1 MKGLTFYKLVSPYK
15 EDVTKNCGLTGQEV
29 DANFIHL
36 KDEVIKNAYWENGVL
51 VLQKYNDEILTV
63 SGITEG
69 MAKDLDIKYDSTNG
83 SLIVTNDGQETIIT
97 GFTTP
102 SDFNATIYSDETLEG
117 KGTPSCPLSIS
128 PLQKTGQYSPAI
140 KLIDTTK
147 NEKLPNPKT
156 LAVGDRYV
164 TVESISDFGYL
175 YDFNSVS
182 KISSDLR
189 DAASPW
195 RVPTKED
202 WDNMLNA
209 IEPRLEDRNHDKVT
223 SNKQLGRFAGKFLK
237 TYNYWKLEN
246 NSTSGCTNPDCICG
260 DDCTCTNCGNLNN
273 TLCSGNNYSNAINYE
288 IGCEGKDPY
297 CAPTCGEYLPGTT
310 CPPANPYP
318 NRGIDKYGFGAVPA
332 GYGDDGCVIEYFGER
347 GWYWTA
353 SNSQCL
359 NAYAKRFEYD
369 KSTVYQEI
377 ISANYLLSLRLV
389 KDYDGSN
396 YNERESILGCD
407 YSTVLMP
414 STTGKT
420 IWTSTNIAFTNRYYN
435 PVAPNNGIGLTYTKK
450 YFMNEWDGCRWKKNE
465 LKEGDSIVFLKA
477 PNGEN
482 NIEYRVIGGSLNN
495 VAEAIYDDV
504 IATVRPELDNIKGMI
519 TNEINRAK
527 EAEEKLQQNI
537 DSETARAVYAE
548 KELQQN
554 IDNEEA
560 ARIQADTVLNEKI
573 VAETDRATEAETK
586 LQENID
592 TVQAGLDAEINRATE
607 AEKKNASDIATV
619 NSNLVTAIDNINKNV
634 YNGFTEINKAILAE
648 VEARKAQDDVLNT
661 KIDTETTRAT
671 EAEKALSDR
680 IDAINT
686 DNTAQFDE
694 IKQLI
699 DIEEEARIA
708 ADNELQENI
717 DEANESIS
725 MESERAKGAE
735 KQLQDN
741 INAESL
747 RAQAAEKKNAEDI
760 ATVNTNL
767 VTAIDAINQNV
778 ADGFN
783 TINGGIATEIE
794 ERKAADAKL
803 DEKIQTLKGE
813 QDEAL
818 NNVKEELQSNIDA
831 VDNKLDEEI
840 KRSTEQDQLI
850 TERLFTP
857 DGHTFSPTEG
867 EMVLKAVNPD
877 NDIHVKLVFD
887 FGTF

>member
-1 MKGLTFYKLVSPYK
+1 MKGLTFYKLVSPYP
-15 EDVTKNCGLTGQEV
+15 EDVTKNCGLSGQEV
-29 DANFIHL
+29 DANFINL

-51 VLQKYNDEILTV
+51 VLQKYNNDILRV
-63 SGITEG
+63 EGITEG
-69 MAKDLDIKYDSTNG
+69 AAKNLEFKYDSKNG
-83 SLIVTNDGQETIIT
+83 ALTVINDGQETIIT
-97 GFTTP
+97 GFTTAT
-102 SDFNATIYSDETLEG
+102 DFNATIYSDETMEG
-117 KGTPSCPLSIS
+117 KGTISCPLSIS
-128 PLQKTGQYSPAI
+128 PLQRTGQYSPAI
-140 KLIDTTK
+140 KVIDTTK

-182 KISSDLR
+182 KISADLR
-189 DAASPW
+189 DSASPW

-209 IEPRLEDRNHDKVT
+209 IEPRLEDRNHDKLT

-237 TYNYWKLEN
+237 SYNHWKLEN
-246 NSTSGCTNPDCICG
+246 NSSCGSGCDNPNCICG
-260 DDCTCTNCGNLNN
+260 DDCTC
-273 TLCSGNNYSNAINYE
+273 GNNLCYTGNYSDSINYE

-297 CAPTCGEYLPGTT
+297 CAPTCGEYLPNTNCT
-310 CPPANPYP
+310 SPNPYP
-318 NRGIDKYGFGAVPA
+318 NRGIDKFGFGAVPA
-332 GYGDDGCVIEYFGER
+332 GYGDDGDVISYFGER

-359 NAYAKRFEYD
+359 NAYAKRFEFD

-389 KDYDGSN
+389 KDYDGTN

-420 IWTSTNIAFTNRYYN
+420 IWTATNIAFTNRYYN

-450 YFMNEWDGCRWKKNE
+450 FFINEWNGCRWMKNE

-482 NIEYRVIGGSLNN
+482 NIEYRVISGTLVNC
-495 VAEAIYDDV
+495 AELVYDDV

-519 TNEINRAK
+519 GNEINRAK

-537 DSETARAVYAE
+537 DAETARAIFAE
-548 KELQQN
+548 KQLQRN

-560 ARIQADTVLNEKI
+560 ARIQADSILNEKI
-573 VAETDRATEAETK
+573 VAETERATAAEEK
-586 LQENID
+586 LQANID
-592 TVQAGLDAEINRATE
+592 TVQENLTVESERAQE
-607 AEKKNASDIATV
+607 AEKKNAADIATV
-619 NSNLVTAIDNINKNV
+619 NSNLVTAIDNINQNV
-634 YNGFTEINKAILAE
+634 YNGFDTINKAIVAE
-648 VEARKAQDDVLNT
+648 VNARKAQDDVLNA
-661 KIDTETTRAT
+661 KIDEEITRAT
-671 EAEKALSDR
+671 EAEKALDEK
-680 IDAINT
+680 IDKINT
-686 DNTAQFDE
+686 DNTGQFDE

-699 DIEEEARIA
+699 DIEEEARIEG
-708 ADNELQENI
+708 DKELQSDI
-717 DEANESIS
+717 DDVNESLTI
-725 MESERAKGAE
+725 ESERAKGAE
-735 KQLQDN
+735 KQLQEN
-741 INAESL
+741 IDAEKA
-747 RAQAAEKKNAEDI
+747 RAEEAEKKNAADI

-767 VTAIDAINQNV
+767 VDAVNTINQNV

-794 ERKAADAKL
+794 ERKAADAEL
-803 DEKIQTLKGE
+803 DKKIDGLKNA
-813 QDEAL
+813 QDAAL
-818 NNVKEELQSNIDA
+818 QEVE
-831 VDNKLDEEI
+831 NKLDEEI
-840 KRSTEQDQLI
+840 ERSTEQDKLI

-857 DGHTFSPTEG
+857 DGHTFSPVDG
-867 EMVLKAVNPD
+867 EMVLKAVNPT
-877 NDIHVKLVFD
+877 NDIHVKLDFN